1 MISKKGNVVIE
12 VKFDVW
18 FYVKE
23 ANDFMLVLDMKYE
36 QVEKI
41 KIKNTNNTIV
51 FSYGTGILEGEFK

>member
-41 KIKNTNNTIV
+41 KIKDTNNAVV
-51 FSYGTGILEGEFK
+51 FSYGTGI